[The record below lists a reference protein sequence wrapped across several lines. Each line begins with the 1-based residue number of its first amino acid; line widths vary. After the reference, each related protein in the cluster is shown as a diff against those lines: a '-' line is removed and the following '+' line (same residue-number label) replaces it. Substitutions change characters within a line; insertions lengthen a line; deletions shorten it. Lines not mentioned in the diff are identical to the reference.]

1 MDSPTALEDDK
12 SPAKTSDNNEENG
25 NEDSNRKKANARKRT
40 KTGCLTCRKRRIK
53 CDEGRPICN
62 NCIKSKRH
70 CEGYN
75 QRVIFKDPIASFNL
89 NGVYGPVVYPP
100 ESSNSSFQRIPNPP
114 PKSSNGPPLAPIA
127 PKPPQRLDFQGQPML
142 HYGQGFPGQQHP
154 SQIQGRPPPL
164 PFDFNQFPYGE
175 QHMHSN
181 PSIVSP
187 ASQFQAQFGG
197 HRSSL
202 VSLSTDSGTFVHSP
216 TEPWKEQAAAGHAH
230 VEEMGVFSGHNA
242 AAQRNQPV
250 EDAEIEYMY
259 SEDDES
265 MPDSDDAL
273 ENVMGEESA
282 YGQLVQSRNDG
293 PWDGFGTKMRS
304 FSSFADE
311 AILTSYI
318 PTPNNSPLNDERTAA
333 LFWHFINVT
342 GPSMSLYERHPFDHS
357 KLTNNYS
364 VPKAGHNIWTYT
376 FPIISFTHPALLQAM
391 LALGA
396 LQIAKLQKIPPT
408 AAMKHYHLAIR
419 RIAKNLRSPKRR
431 TQPATLAASLLL
443 GYFEVWNSDHTKWC
457 NHLFGSRLLIR
468 EVPFRQM
475 TKNILPLKRT
485 RRALFQES
493 QSQPLDP
500 FFMGHDNTHMVSH
513 DLDDLD
519 LGLLSKITNQHV
531 SYEDDEPPI
540 SNYYTDRDIEHYEHL
555 RDLYWWYCKMDVYQ
569 SVLGGGKPFMDYQ
582 HWTQCP
588 PRAPMGRLE
597 AIYGTYDHLMLLLG
611 RLCSFASKDLPRK
624 RKSFKGF
631 GPPPGGRPG
640 GPPGAPPGAPIN
652 AGGPPQG
659 GSHVW
664 PPPGMAGGMPGGD
677 PRPGKMGGIP
687 DGMSGGPPGG
697 PSVSMPPAGMMGGLP
712 GGGFGG
718 AGGGPPPGM
727 MPGGNGVSP
736 PMFPGMLPN
745 LGKVTLPMGFSPP
758 RDETPPPLGEEAPEE
773 LDSDMAASAAM
784 REWESLREAFEILHS
799 QFGPEFQPLGAEY
812 ADRRDSPFG
821 PTLQYRT
828 FSVAGIWMNYYMGLI
843 HLYRAHPKM
852 PPAAMIAAGIQ
863 AQHTAKFAMEIG
875 RIAAGLTDD
884 CANVVEI
891 STLVGAALI
900 ESSFCLFVGG
910 IQYQDNAQRQWIV
923 RRMFDIARL
932 TGWQSARQIAEGC
945 ESGWKKAAA
954 MGRGP
959 PYARDPGLQPSVPP
973 PVWSNPRRIGARLEQ
988 LDSDDSMLV
997 VAKSERAF
1005 YALGLLSVEQELER
1019 LVIKDEG

>member
-12 SPAKTSDNNEENG
+12 SPTKTSDNNEGNG

-100 ESSNSSFQRIPNPP
+100 ESSNSSFQRLPNPP

-127 PKPPQRLDFQGQPML
+127 PKPPQHLDFQGQPML

-154 SQIQGRPPPL
+154 SQLQGQPPPA
-164 PFDFNQFPYGE
+164 PFDFNQFPHGE
-175 QHMHSN
+175 QQIHSS

-187 ASQFQAQFGG
+187 TSQFQAQFGG
-197 HRSSL
+197 HRNTL
-202 VSLSTDSGTFVHSP
+202 VSPNTDSGIFVRSP
-216 TEPWKEQAAAGHAH
+216 TEPWKEQAAAAAPGHAR
-230 VEEMGVFSGHNA
+230 VGQMGVFPNHNA
-242 AAQRNQPV
+242 AAQRNPLT
-250 EDAEIEYMY
+250 EDAEIEYLY
-259 SEDDES
+259 SEEDES
-265 MPDSDDAL
+265 MPDSDDAF
-273 ENVMGEESA
+273 EDVMGEKSA

-293 PWDGFGTKMRS
+293 PWDSFGTKMRT

-311 AILTSYI
+311 ATLTSYI

-342 GPSMSLYERHPFDHS
+342 GPSMSLYERHPFDHA

-396 LQIAKLQKIPPT
+396 LQIAKLQKVPPM

-457 NHLFGSRLLIR
+457 NHLFGSRLSIR

-475 TKNILPLKRT
+475 TKNILPLKRA
-485 RRALFQES
+485 RRALLQENKS
-493 QSQPLDP
+493 RQPLDP
-500 FFMGHDNTHMVSH
+500 FYKGHDNTHMTSH

-519 LGLLSKITNQHV
+519 LGLLSRITNQHV
-531 SYEDDEPPI
+531 SYEDDEPPMN
-540 SNYYTDRDIEHYEHL
+540 SYYTDRDIEHYEHL

-611 RLCSFASKDLPRK
+611 RLCSFAAKDLPRK

-640 GPPGAPPGAPIN
+640 GPPDAA
-652 AGGPPQG
+652 GPPQG
-659 GSHVW
+659 RGQGW
-664 PPPGMAGGMPGGD
+664 LPPGMTGGVPGGGLHPGMMGGMPGG
-677 PRPGKMGGIP
+677 
-687 DGMSGGPPGG
+687 PPGA
-697 PSVSMPPAGMMGGLP
+697 PPMSMPPAGMMGGP
-712 GGGFGG
+712 HGGGFGG

-727 MPGGNGVSP
+727 MPGGNGGSP

-758 RDETPPPLGEEAPEE
+758 RDETPPLAGEEAPED
-773 LDSDMAASAAM
+773 LDSDAAADAAM
-784 REWESLREAFEILHS
+784 REWESLREAFEVIRS
-799 QFGPEFQPLGAEY
+799 QFGPEFQPLGSEY
-812 ADRRDSPFG
+812 ADHRDSPFG

-863 AQHTAKFAMEIG
+863 AQHTAKFAIEIG

-884 CANVVEI
+884 CTNAVEI

-910 IQYQDNAQRQWIV
+910 IQYKDDAQRQWIV
-923 RRMFDIARL
+923 RRMYDISRL

-959 PYARDPGLQPSVPP
+959 PYVRDPALQPAAPP
-973 PVWSNPRRIGARLEQ
+973 PVWSNPRRIGDRLEQ
-988 LDSDDSMLV
+988 LDGNGSMLV

-1019 LVIKDEG
+1019 LVIKEEG

>member
-1 MDSPTALEDDK
+1 MDSADVILEDGK
-12 SPAKTSDNNEENG
+12 SPTKSSDNNEDNG
-25 NEDSNRKKANARKRT
+25 NDDPNRKKANVRKRT

-53 CDEGRPICN
+53 CDEGRPICS

-100 ESSNSSFQRIPNPP
+100 ESSSSPFQSLPNPP

-127 PKPPQRLDFQGQPML
+127 PKPPQHPDFQGQPML
-142 HYGQGFPGQQHP
+142 HYGQGFPGQFQG
-154 SQIQGRPPPL
+154 QIPPAA
-164 PFDFNQFPYGE
+164 FDFNQFPHGE
-175 QHMHSN
+175 HHMHS
-181 PSIVSP
+181 SSSVISP
-187 ASQFQAQFGG
+187 ASQFRGQFSD

-202 VSLSTDSGTFVHSP
+202 ASPITDSGPFVQKP
-216 TEPWKEQAAAGHAH
+216 TEPWRGQSTAASTRVEETAVFSDNNAAAGTDQQA
-230 VEEMGVFSGHNA
+230 
-242 AAQRNQPV
+242 

-259 SEDDES
+259 SDDDAS
-265 MPDSDDAL
+265 MPDSDDAFDD
-273 ENVMGEESA
+273 VMGEESA

-304 FSSFADE
+304 FSAFAE
-311 AILTSYI
+311 ETILTSYI

-333 LFWHFINVT
+333 LFWHFVNVT

-376 FPIISFTHPALLQAM
+376 FPIISFNHPALLQAM

-419 RIAKNLRSPKRR
+419 RIARNLRSPKRR
-431 TQPATLAASLLL
+431 TQPATLATSLLL
-443 GYFEVWNSDHTKWC
+443 GYFEVWNSDHAKWC

-468 EVPFRQM
+468 EIPFRQM
-475 TKNILPLKRT
+475 TKNILPLKRA

-493 QSQPLDP
+493 QNRPMDP
-500 FFMGHDNTHMVSH
+500 FFMGHDNTHMMSH

-519 LGLLSKITNQHV
+519 LGLLSKLTNQHV
-531 SYEDDEPPI
+531 SYEDDEPATG
-540 SNYYTDRDIEHYEHL
+540 NLYTDRDIEHYEHL

-569 SVLGGGKPFMDYQ
+569 SILGGGKPLMDYQ

-611 RLCSFASKDLPRK
+611 RLCSFAAKDLPRK

-631 GPPPGGRPG
+631 GPPPPGGGRPEGPPG
-640 GPPGAPPGAPIN
+640 GPPN
-652 AGGPPQG
+652 VGGPPGRGQSG
-659 GSHVW
+659 
-664 PPPGMAGGMPGGD
+664 PPPVMAGGMPGGG
-677 PRPGKMGGIP
+677 PRGRPPMG
-687 DGMSGGPPGG
+687 M
-697 PSVSMPPAGMMGGLP
+697 
-712 GGGFGG
+712 
-718 AGGGPPPGM
+718 PPPGM
-727 MPGGNGVSP
+727 MRGPPPGAMPGGNGGSP

-758 RDETPPPLGEEAPEE
+758 RDDSPPPPGEEMRED
-773 LDSDMAASAAM
+773 LDSDMAADAAM
-784 REWESLREAFEILHS
+784 REWESLREAFEVLRS
-799 QFGPEFQPLGAEY
+799 RFGPEFQPLGAEY

-863 AQHTAKFAMEIG
+863 AQHTVKFAIEIG

-884 CANVVEI
+884 CTNVVEI

-923 RRMFDIARL
+923 RRMHDIARL

-959 PYARDPGLQPSVPP
+959 PYTRDQSLQTVVPQSV
-973 PVWSNPRRIGARLEQ
+973 WTNPRRIGARLEQ
-988 LDSDDSMLV
+988 LDSDDTMLV

>member
-1 MDSPTALEDDK
+1 MGSPTALEDDK
-12 SPAKTSDNNEENG
+12 SPTKSSDNNEGNG

-100 ESSNSSFQRIPNPP
+100 ESSNSSFQRLPNPP
-114 PKSSNGPPLAPIA
+114 PKPSNGPPLAPIA
-127 PKPPQRLDFQGQPML
+127 PKPPQHLDFQGQPML
-142 HYGQGFPGQQHP
+142 HYGQGFPAQQRLSQLQGQ
-154 SQIQGRPPPL
+154 PPPAS
-164 PFDFNQFPYGE
+164 FDFNQFPYGE
-175 QHMHSN
+175 QHMHSS

-187 ASQFQAQFGG
+187 AGQFQAQFGG

-202 VSLSTDSGTFVHSP
+202 VSPNTDSGAFVHSP
-216 TEPWKEQAAAGHAH
+216 TEPWREQATVAAPGHAR
-230 VEEMGVFSGHNA
+230 VEQMGVFSDHNA
-242 AAQRNQPV
+242 AAQGNQLA
-250 EDAEIEYMY
+250 DNAEMEYLY

-265 MPDSDDAL
+265 MPDSDDAF
-273 ENVMGEESA
+273 EDAMGEESA

-293 PWDGFGTKMRS
+293 PWDGFGTRMRT

-318 PTPNNSPLNDERTAA
+318 PTPNHSPLNDERTAA

-357 KLTNNYS
+357 KLANNYS

-396 LQIAKLQKIPPT
+396 LQIAKLQKVPPM

-475 TKNILPLKRT
+475 TKNILPLKRA
-485 RRALFQES
+485 RRALFQEN
-493 QSQPLDP
+493 QSQQPDP
-500 FFMGHDNTHMVSH
+500 FFMGHDNTHMMSH

-519 LGLLSKITNQHV
+519 LGLLSRITNQHV

-540 SNYYTDRDIEHYEHL
+540 GNYYTDRDIEHYEHL

-588 PRAPMGRLE
+588 PRAPMGQLE

-611 RLCSFASKDLPRK
+611 RLCSFAAKDLPRK

-631 GPPPGGRPG
+631 GPPGGRPG
-640 GPPGAPPGAPIN
+640 GPPGGPPGPPPN
-652 AGGPPQG
+652 AGGPPKGGGQG
-659 GSHVW
+659 W

-677 PRPGKMGGIP
+677 PRPGMMG
-687 DGMSGGPPGG
+687 MPPGG
-697 PSVSMPPAGMMGGLP
+697 MP
-712 GGGFGG
+712 GGQPG
-718 AGGGPPPGM
+718 GGGPPPGM
-727 MPGGNGVSP
+727 MPGGNGGSP

-758 RDETPPPLGEEAPEE
+758 RDETPPPAGEEAPED
-773 LDSDMAASAAM
+773 LDSNMAADAAM
-784 REWESLREAFEILHS
+784 REWESLREAFEVLRS
-799 QFGPEFQPLGAEY
+799 RFGPEFQPLGAEY

-852 PPAAMIAAGIQ
+852 PPAAMIAAGVQ
-863 AQHTAKFAMEIG
+863 EQHTARFAVEIG

-884 CANVVEI
+884 CANAVEI

-910 IQYQDNAQRQWIV
+910 IQYKDNAQRQWVV
-923 RRMFDIARL
+923 RRMYDISRL

-959 PYARDPGLQPSVPP
+959 PYVRDPDLQPAVPP
-973 PVWSNPRRIGARLEQ
+973 PVWSNPRRIGDRLEQ
-988 LDSDDSMLV
+988 LDSNDSMLV

-1019 LVIKDEG
+1019 LVIKEEG